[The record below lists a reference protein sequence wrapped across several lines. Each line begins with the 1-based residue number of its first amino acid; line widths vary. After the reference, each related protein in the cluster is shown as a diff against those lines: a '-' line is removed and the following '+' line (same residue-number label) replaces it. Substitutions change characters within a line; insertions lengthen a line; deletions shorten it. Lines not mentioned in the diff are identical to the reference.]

1 MPRENGKFVLEK
13 TSMAD
18 NFESEKNLK
27 ATGYTAAVCALL
39 LVIVFTIGW
48 TRPAEPQPAPEE
60 GIEVNLGNSDKGLG
74 KDQPFLPGEPS
85 PQDKEKYT
93 PPKPAVVEKAPAK
106 DVETDDNNKEDAP
119 VVKKAVVTKPNATR
133 IPDKE
138 ETKVKA
144 RPVKAPDPVPTPV
157 KPRPKAVFH
166 GVNGTGNGGNAA
178 DDFKP
183 GGNEGIAGGRGDQGA
198 PGGNP
203 SSTNYTGGGHG
214 NGGVSIS
221 RGLAGRGIIST
232 PSFTDD
238 FNENAK
244 VAIDVH
250 VDAAGNVTDVDYQLR
265 GSTTSEANMVAI
277 AKRKARQV
285 KFNPGSG
292 ESAGTLIFNFRVHN

>member
-1 MPRENGKFVLEK
+1 
-13 TSMAD
+13 MAD
-18 NFESEKNLK
+18 QFESQKNFK
-27 ATGYTAAVCALL
+27 ATGYTAGACALL
-39 LVIVFTIGW
+39 LFIFFMVSW
-48 TRPAEPQPAPEE
+48 TLPVEPPPPVED

-85 PQDKEKYT
+85 AEDKEKYT

-119 VVKKAVVTKPNATR
+119 VVKKAVRTKPNATR

-144 RPVKAPDPVPTPV
+144 RPVKTPDPVPTPKPV
-157 KPRPKAVFH
+157 KPKAVFH
-166 GVNGTGNGGNAA
+166 GVNGAGTGGNAA

-183 GGNEGIAGGRGDQGA
+183 GGNEGVAGGRGDQGA

-203 SSTNYTGGGHG
+203 NSTNYTGGGHG
-214 NGGVSIS
+214 NGGVAIS
-221 RGLAGRGIIST
+221 SGLAGRHITGV

-244 VAIDVH
+244 VALDIH
-250 VDAAGNVTDVDYQLR
+250 IDAAGNVTDASYTPR
-265 GSTTSEANMVAI
+265 GSTTGDGNMIAI

-285 KFNPGSG
+285 KFNPGSD
-292 ESAGTLIFNFRVHN
+292 ESVGTIVFNFKVHN